1 VLSDALSIAIDPDWE
16 RRIRDAARNR
26 DDLTRRISEDE
37 ESGGS
42 ESNLALRRR
51 ILDQLLQEVNTVR
64 EELEGFRQACLDAG
78 IPNWSETHEA
88 RTLDSLARPPRWVCS
103 L

>member
-1 VLSDALSIAIDPDWE
+1 MLSDALSIAIDPDWE

-42 ESNLALRRR
+42 ESNLAFR
-51 ILDQLLQEVNTVR
+51 LL
-64 EELEGFRQACLDAG
+64 
-78 IPNWSETHEA
+78 P
-88 RTLDSLARPPRWVCS
+88 DSS
-103 L
+103 LTFSVTERSQ

>member
-1 VLSDALSIAIDPDWE
+1 MLSDALSIAIDRDWE

-42 ESNLALRRR
+42 ESNLAFR
-51 ILDQLLQEVNTVR
+51 LL
-64 EELEGFRQACLDAG
+64 
-78 IPNWSETHEA
+78 P
-88 RTLDSLARPPRWVCS
+88 DSS
-103 L
+103 LTFSVTERSQ